1 MNLKTFLTL
10 FLLGTLVSCSIHYE
24 KRFGEEEEVHE
35 QAQSDLSP
43 LMQTSMQKE
52 IKLMLIKLN
61 MIYYLGNLRNGEY
74 TLFI

>member
-35 QAQSDLSP
+35 QAH
-43 LMQTSMQKE
+43 
-52 IKLMLIKLN
+52 
-61 MIYYLGNLRNGEY
+61 RNIPEAY
-74 TLFI
+74 PNNR